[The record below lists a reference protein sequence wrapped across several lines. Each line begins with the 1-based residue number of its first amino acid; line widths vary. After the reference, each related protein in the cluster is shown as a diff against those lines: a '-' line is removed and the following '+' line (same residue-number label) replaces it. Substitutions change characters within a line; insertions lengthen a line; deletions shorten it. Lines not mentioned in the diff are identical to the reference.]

1 MQNSDPLPHH
11 LRGLHGQGAQKCMS
25 NPLIS
30 SAEAMHQHSHGPS
43 LGTVENQAVRRAG
56 VSAYRFV
63 PMPKVFSDQAQT
75 LPTEEAVI
83 KIWQQV
89 PCWPRS
95 GAARSKGC
103 FGHIH
108 VKSV

>member
-1 MQNSDPLPHH
+1 MVPH
-11 LRGLHGQGAQKCMS
+11 
-25 NPLIS
+25 
-30 SAEAMHQHSHGPS
+30 SALCE
-43 LGTVENQAVRRAG
+43 ENQAVRRAG

-95 GAARSKGC
+95 GAARSKVPA
-103 FGHIH
+103 H
-108 VKSV
+108 VSDTEPSSINLALENPQACRVLVAAGEPW